1 MPTEMILTC
10 SCVATIITI
19 VSNAF
24 MDRINMS
31 LKIGLLCSLVITF
44 GTWIPVHPMNLT
56 DMLEQVTLFV
66 GAEITLIALKFF
78 VSVDIL
84 DVGFQVRGEGC
95 FKLAGGEGALVHGA
109 LLETLTP
116 LLDLNAGVKHGVHIT
131 GACAVILL
139 IVGLAWT
146 DGGHSGVLEALTLEA
161 GVPGL
166 ALTRHVINL
175 CVYGLY
181 HHVHFV
187 RVQGRHQL
195 LYCTFSCLP

>member
-44 GTWIPVHPMNLT
+44 RTGIPVNPMNLT

-66 GAEITLIALKFF
+66 GAEITLIALEFF

-84 DVGFQVRGEGC
+84 DVGFQVRGERC

-109 LLETLTP
+109 LLETLP
-116 LLDLNAGVKHGVHIT
+116 SLLNLNAGVKHGVHVT
-131 GACAVILL
+131 GASAVILKT
-139 IVGLAWT
+139 I
-146 DGGHSGVLEALTLEA
+146 
-161 GVPGL
+161 
-166 ALTRHVINL
+166 
-175 CVYGLY
+175 
-181 HHVHFV
+181 
-187 RVQGRHQL
+187 QL
-195 LYCTFSCLP
+195 S

>member
-44 GTWIPVHPMNLT
+44 RTWIPVNPMNLT

-84 DVGFQVRGEGC
+84 DVGFQVRGERC
-95 FKLAGGEGALVHGA
+95 FKLAGGEGTLVHGA

-131 GACAVILL
+131 RASAVILL
-139 IVGLAWT
+139 TVGLART
-146 DGGHSGVLEALTLEA
+146 DGGNSGVLQALALEA

-187 RVQGRHQL
+187 RVQGGHQL